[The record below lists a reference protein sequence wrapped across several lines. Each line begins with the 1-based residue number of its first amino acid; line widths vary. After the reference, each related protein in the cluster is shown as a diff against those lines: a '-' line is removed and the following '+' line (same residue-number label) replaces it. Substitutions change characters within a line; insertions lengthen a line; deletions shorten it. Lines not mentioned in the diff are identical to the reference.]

1 MRYQGLLYRC
11 LNPIFAADPLAG
23 EGARRYG
30 GRFNP
35 KGTAA
40 LYTST
45 SIATAIRESQQ
56 VGHLQPT
63 MLVSYAT
70 DLFPVFDAT
79 APQALADY
87 GMTEAGLAAADWR
100 DDMRLNGTS
109 QTQHLAER
117 LIADGYVGMR
127 VRSFAQGAQAH
138 DLNMVLWTWLREG
151 ARITLIDDEGRLNR
165 PPA

>member
-11 LNPIFAADPLAG
+11 LNPIFAADPLSG

-40 LYTST
+40 LYTAT

-63 MLVSYAT
+63 MLVCYAA

-79 APQALADY
+79 APQALAAY

-109 QTQHLAER
+109 QTQRLAER

-138 DLNMVLWTWLREG
+138 DLNMVLWTWQHEG